1 MAKIIAIAIQKGGVG
16 KTTTAINLAA
26 SLAALDY
33 KTLLIDGDPQ
43 ANATTGNGFELKNIQ
58 LSFQENIMSFGQLY
72 LDKMT
77 LDAKIKELS
86 QVESNL
92 RTNYEKIQKDEDEWL
107 NSITTKYGEGSL
119 NLKNGTF
126 IPNPK

>member
-1 MAKIIAIAIQKGGVG
+1 MPEPIKFTQQE
-16 KTTTAINLAA
+16 LE
-26 SLAALDY
+26 S
-33 KTLLIDGDPQ
+33 
-43 ANATTGNGFELKNIQ
+43 LKNIQ

-77 LDAKIKELS
+77 LDSKIKELS

-119 NLKNGTF
+119 NLKDGTF
-126 IPNPK
+126 IPNLK

>member
-1 MAKIIAIAIQKGGVG
+1 MSEPIKFTQQE
-16 KTTTAINLAA
+16 LD
-26 SLAALDY
+26 SL
-33 KTLLIDGDPQ
+33 K
-43 ANATTGNGFELKNIQ
+43 KIQ

-107 NSITTKYGEGSL
+107 NSITTKYGEGAL
-119 NLKNGTF
+119 NLKDGTF

>member
-1 MAKIIAIAIQKGGVG
+1 MAEPIKFTQQE
-16 KTTTAINLAA
+16 LD
-26 SLAALDY
+26 SL
-33 KTLLIDGDPQ
+33 K
-43 ANATTGNGFELKNIQ
+43 KIQ

-92 RTNYEKIQKDEDEWL
+92 RTTYEKIQKDEDEWL
-107 NSITTKYGEGSL
+107 NSITTKYGEGAL
-119 NLKNGTF
+119 NLKDGTF

>member
-1 MAKIIAIAIQKGGVG
+1 
-16 KTTTAINLAA
+16 
-26 SLAALDY
+26 
-33 KTLLIDGDPQ
+33 
-43 ANATTGNGFELKNIQ
+43 
-58 LSFQENIMSFGQLY
+58 
-72 LDKMT
+72 MT

-107 NSITTKYGEGSL
+107 NSITTKYGEGAL
-119 NLKNGTF
+119 NLKDGTF

>member
-1 MAKIIAIAIQKGGVG
+1 MPEPIKFTQQE
-16 KTTTAINLAA
+16 
-26 SLAALDY
+26 LD
-33 KTLLIDGDPQ
+33 T
-43 ANATTGNGFELKNIQ
+43 LKNIQ

-77 LDAKIKELS
+77 LDEKIKELS
-86 QVESNL
+86 RVELDL
-92 RTNYEKIQKDEDEWL
+92 RSKYEKIQKDEDEWL

-119 NLKNGTF
+119 NLKDGTF

>member
-1 MAKIIAIAIQKGGVG
+1 MPEPIKFTQQE
-16 KTTTAINLAA
+16 LE
-26 SLAALDY
+26 S
-33 KTLLIDGDPQ
+33 
-43 ANATTGNGFELKNIQ
+43 LKNIQ

-77 LDAKIKELS
+77 LDSKIKELS

-119 NLKNGTF
+119 NLKDGTF
-126 IPNPK
+126 IQNPK

>member
-1 MAKIIAIAIQKGGVG
+1 MSEPIKFTQQE
-16 KTTTAINLAA
+16 LD
-26 SLAALDY
+26 SL
-33 KTLLIDGDPQ
+33 K
-43 ANATTGNGFELKNIQ
+43 KIQ

-119 NLKNGTF
+119 NLKDGTF
-126 IPNPK
+126 TPNPK

>member
-1 MAKIIAIAIQKGGVG
+1 MSDPIKFTQQE
-16 KTTTAINLAA
+16 
-26 SLAALDY
+26 LDS
-33 KTLLIDGDPQ
+33 
-43 ANATTGNGFELKNIQ
+43 LKNIQ

-107 NSITTKYGEGSL
+107 NSITTKYGEGAL
-119 NLKNGTF
+119 NLKDGTF